1 MAGSD
6 IHELVNC
13 LKDGGADLE
22 LLEKV
27 GLTRRS
33 RYRQFYMAGDMGEFI
48 RARNNESLNS
58 SKVGSLLVSR
68 ASLDLP

>member
-1 MAGSD
+1 MARSD

-22 LLEKV
+22 LLKKV

-33 RYRQFYMAGDMGEFI
+33 RYRQFYVAGNVGEFI
-48 RARNNESLNS
+48 RARNDESLND
-58 SKVGSLLVSR
+58 SKVGGLLVSK

>member
-1 MAGSD
+1 MAGSN
-6 IHELVNC
+6 IHELVDC
-13 LKDGGADLE
+13 PKGGGADLE

-33 RYRQFYMAGDMGEFI
+33 RYRQFCVAGNMGKFI
-48 RARNNESLNS
+48 RARNNKSLNS
-58 SKVGSLLVSR
+58 SKVGGLLISG